1 MCFASEIG
9 KVGNA
14 RDHAAGAG
22 TVGDIVD
29 IVVAAVVTVMF
40 GKVVGRYAPGDAAD
54 AGATAQDAPIV
65 GPGDAATD
73 AGAGKVRVE
82 AGTCKTS
89 TIAAIT

>member
-1 MCFASEIG
+1 M
-9 KVGNA
+9 V
-14 RDHAAGAG
+14 
-22 TVGDIVD
+22 
-29 IVVAAVVTVMF
+29 AVVF
-40 GKVVGRYAPGDAAD
+40 GKIVGRYAPWNAAD